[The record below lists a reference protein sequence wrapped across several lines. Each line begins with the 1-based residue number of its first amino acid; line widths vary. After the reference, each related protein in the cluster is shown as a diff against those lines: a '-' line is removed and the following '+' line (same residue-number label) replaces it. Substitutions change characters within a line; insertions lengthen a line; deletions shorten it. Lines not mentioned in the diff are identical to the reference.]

1 MNVNKYTEKESL
13 SLFVASS
20 KKPIP
25 KCFFVF
31 FVCVFCPFAF
41 W

>member
-13 SLFVASS
+13 SLFVAQS

-25 KCFFVF
+25 KW
-31 FVCVFCPFAF
+31 AF
-41 W
+41 WFTF